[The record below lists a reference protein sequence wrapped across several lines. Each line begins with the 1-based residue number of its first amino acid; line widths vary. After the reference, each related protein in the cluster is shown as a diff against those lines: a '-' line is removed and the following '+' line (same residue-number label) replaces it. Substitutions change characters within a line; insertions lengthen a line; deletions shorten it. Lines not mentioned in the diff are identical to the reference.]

1 MPRAA
6 WTRSRDP
13 AAVSLRQGTSVA
25 ASPPDRTPS
34 NRVASLLRGHASSAS
49 PSQAVGARSVHAC
62 RGSETGGNLIEE
74 HPTSFIEKHGAIVIP
89 TIVFAILILAGVL
102 FALTAD

>member
-1 MPRAA
+1 M
-6 WTRSRDP
+6 
-13 AAVSLRQGTSVA
+13 
-25 ASPPDRTPS
+25 
-34 NRVASLLRGHASSAS
+34 
-49 PSQAVGARSVHAC
+49 
-62 RGSETGGNLIEE
+62 EE